1 MDREGTEKQLQ
12 PGVNGAVGRL
22 CVCVCVCVIYKA
34 LLAFANYLYGSSQNQ
49 LGEHRVF
56 ICLVFIFLF
65 NFLYPINML
74 QRGYIELLEMQITAE
89 GRPSRIDKEHICIL
103 LYRKTSRVT

>member
-1 MDREGTEKQLQ
+1 MRRGHGEAASARCERGSG
-12 PGVNGAVGRL
+12 PV
-22 CVCVCVCVIYKA
+22 VCVCVCVIYKA

-74 QRGYIELLEMQITAE
+74 QSGYIELLEMQITAE
-89 GRPSRIDKEHICIL
+89 GRPSITDKEYICIL

>member
-1 MDREGTEKQLQ
+1 MDEKGTEKQLQ

-22 CVCVCVCVIYKA
+22 YVCVCVIYKA
-34 LLAFANYLYGSSQNQ
+34 LLAFAKYLYGSSQNQ

-74 QRGYIELLEMQITAE
+74 QSGYIELLEMQITAE
-89 GRPSRIDKEHICIL
+89 GRPSITDKEYICIL